1 MYWQFSRYSRSSVQS
16 CWARFK
22 YEYPRITPDPEFVDA
37 PESAP
42 LRCLH
47 FLIFGAFAGAY
58 RQESRMKRV
67 LQGNAG
73 IAFVAPDG
81 RKQAMP
87 RRSARA
93 LPHYSAA
100 VRAAA
105 SGS

>member
-1 MYWQFSRYSRSSVQS
+1 MYWLFSRYSRSSVQS

-22 YEYPRITPDPEFVDA
+22 FEYPRITPDPEFVDA
-37 PESAP
+37 PESVP

-47 FLIFGAFAGAY
+47 FLIFGAFDGAY
-58 RQESRMKRV
+58 RQETRV
-67 LQGNAG
+67 LQSNAG
-73 IAFVAPDG
+73 IPVIARDL

-87 RRSARA
+87 GRSARA
-93 LPHYSAA
+93 LPRYSAA

>member
-58 RQESRMKRV
+58 RQETKVFQSI
-67 LQGNAG
+67 AG
-73 IAFVAPDG
+73 IPLVAPDG

-105 SGS
+105 S